1 MALCR
6 RLAHGRSQSSFE
18 PADFRN
24 VWRSAAPPARRA
36 RAPRRAVEIR
46 IQVGQVD
53 RQDSLHA
60 RSAENGVEPGR
71 TSRIRV
77 LFECEP
83 ASRSPALVASKRAA
97 YRRRWIVLPETQNS
111 DVQRL

>member
-24 VWRSAAPPARRA
+24 VWRSAAKPERRA
-36 RAPRRAVEIR
+36 SAHCRAVEIR

-60 RSAENGVEPGR
+60 RSAENGKEPGR

-83 ASRSPALVASKRAA
+83 ASRSPTKN
-97 YRRRWIVLPETQNS
+97 TNKQTTK
-111 DVQRL
+111 Q